1 MSVLLQLFRMASLE
15 LLNLSLQRRN
25 GCNLLLLLRIWL
37 KVALPHAL
45 VKLFV
50 LVHLLAGVPKRLTF
64 GVEEE
69 IAELAEVELDR
80 STLLL
85 LVLLPR
91 GCRLRAHL
99 SVWVCWL
106 VIETSL
112 VLADT
117 LILLLNCFN
126 RGDGRR
132 AH

>member
-1 MSVLLQLFRMASLE
+1 M
-15 LLNLSLQRRN
+15 
-25 GCNLLLLLRIWL
+25 LLLLRIWL
-37 KVALPHAL
+37 EVALPHAL

-64 GVEEE
+64 SVEED

-85 LVLLPR
+85 LVLLLR

-112 VLADT
+112 VLDDT

-126 RGDGRR
+126 RGLCWW
-132 AH
+132 AN